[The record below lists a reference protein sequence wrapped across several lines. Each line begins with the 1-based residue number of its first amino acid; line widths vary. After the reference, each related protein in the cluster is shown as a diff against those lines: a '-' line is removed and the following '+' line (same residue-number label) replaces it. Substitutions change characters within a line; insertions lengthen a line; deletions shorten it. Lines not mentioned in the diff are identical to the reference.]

1 MKRARLFVTALAVVS
16 MVLLTSA
23 LAMADV
29 LTDHGLKPLGSYD
42 LGGNTVT
49 IISWTSERIKNNY
62 FGGYIPVRDRIAE
75 AERLFNC
82 KIEFLQTRDIPQT
95 NFNRL
100 MAGESAYDLWH
111 VQNKIGYFE
120 LVSEGAVLASSDFLP
135 PEFFEALPPYLQMTE
150 EALKFNGKYY
160 GIGNMEWRPMY
171 GYANDIVFVGYNKT
185 LFEREGLPDLYELY
199 RAGEWTWEKAGEIA
213 AKATRDLDGDGE
225 IDQYGMTDLRAWD
238 LAISNGANIIKVD
251 ENGRVVYAADED
263 AYVEAVEQFYEWW
276 STGVLNQSTNTG
288 NNRQLFIDGKAAM
301 HFNVTPVTMAQ
312 NLLPDMKDE
321 WSIVPFPKGPRV
333 TEHLYP
339 NQALST
345 TLIPINAADPEALA
359 ALKVFLWQED
369 DVTVNDFLAAHVRTK
384 EAAEV
389 LLEAHEY
396 WTGTSSRLLET
407 YITEFNDAIAA
418 IRDEGASPATKLA
431 EIRPVIQAR
440 IDELFNQ

>member
-1 MKRARLFVTALAVVS
+1 MKRARLLV
-16 MVLLTSA
+16 MVLVIMCMVVATSTM
-23 LAMADV
+23 AMADV
-29 LTDHGLKPLGSYD
+29 LTDYGLKPLGSYD

-49 IISWTSERIKNNY
+49 IISWTSERMQNY
-62 FGGYIPVRDRIAE
+62 FNDYIPVRDRIAE
-75 AERLFNC
+75 AEELFNC
-82 KIEFLQTRDIPQT
+82 KIEFMQTREIPET

-120 LVSEGAVLASSDFLP
+120 LVSEGAVLAASDFLP
-135 PEFFEALPPYLQMTE
+135 TEFFEALPPFLQSTE
-150 EALKFNGKYY
+150 EALKFHGKYY
-160 GIGNMEWRPMY
+160 GIGNVEWRPMY

-185 LFEREGLPDLYELY
+185 LFEREGLPDLFDLY
-199 RAGEWTWEKAGEIA
+199 LDGEWTWEKAGEIA

-225 IDQYGMTDLRAWD
+225 TDQYGMTDLRAWD
-238 LAISNGANIIKVD
+238 LAISNGTNVIKLD
-251 ENGRVVYAADED
+251 ENGRVIYTADED
-263 AYVEAVEQFYEWW
+263 AYIEAVEQFCEWW

-288 NNRQLFIDGKAAM
+288 NNRQMFIDGLAAM
-301 HFNVTPVTMAQ
+301 HFNITPAVMA
-312 NLLPDMKDE
+312 NNIIPGNMADE
-321 WSIVPFPKGPRV
+321 WAIVPFPMGPRV

-345 TLIPINAADPEALA
+345 TLIPVNAADPEALV

-369 DVTVNDFLAAHVRTK
+369 DITTNDFLAAHVRTR
-384 EAAEV
+384 EAGEV

-396 WTGTSSRLLET
+396 WTGSSSRLLET

-418 IRDEGASPATKLA
+418 IRDEGASPATSLA

-440 IDELFNQ
+440 INELFNQ